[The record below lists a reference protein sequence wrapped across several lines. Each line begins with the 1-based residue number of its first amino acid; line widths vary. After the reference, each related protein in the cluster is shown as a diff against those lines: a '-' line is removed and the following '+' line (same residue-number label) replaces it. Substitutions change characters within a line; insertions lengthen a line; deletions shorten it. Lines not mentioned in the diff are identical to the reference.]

1 MADND
6 SFGILQGLHRD
17 LVALSELR
25 LGNIDRLWAELESR
39 IDEFK
44 RLLDKPRRND
54 RSREAL
60 RANTLKI
67 DEDEYEINDEFKQ
80 TTIRVADA
88 LDLDEIE
95 SAKICFAAQQ
105 DIIDLDR
112 SLFAASVIRF
122 HERRQF
128 LLESWR
134 LLLKSAADPDCV
146 DQIRYGVYTRLVLGV
161 EETGR
166 LQNGHAY
173 WQKCLA
179 SMGEIER
186 WLQSVGESILAGAV
200 VGKAATSEE
209 MENLEYQRK
218 SLTWQHQS
226 LSAICTLLAK
236 AGFIS
241 VDNFRVLLDTL
252 KSLNKHDIIV
262 VHYIPIVT
270 AAIHQLFSAEGSAS
284 MDDAIRVHGTIV
296 AGKDAPGWGL
306 RNFHAA
312 VMVWWLAEYSGRYID
327 PGPLPPRINL
337 EAEAEQRSQLF
348 LDALKDGAFHFMLA
362 TSQDV
367 KPNRWYDPA
376 KARLLSFLLQE
387 APSLPSDSIPITDYF
402 RSLYAEQMQ
411 LYVDAFITN
420 MPDPL
425 RKLKVEEDDKRRQIH
440 SRFQPGHME
449 QELHLER
456 FLLIVSY
463 AFAENPDAA
472 QNFWSDTEGN
482 LYGFLQWA
490 AKRQTTPRTA
500 AFCEMLRSLSEGE
513 ECATAAHRF
522 LQEEG
527 AVASG
532 KLRRTSSLSYQ
543 HILSELSYYATS
555 LKDKS
560 AALTGSGYKQAALNT
575 DDHLV
580 EPETA
585 MMLECHMRL
594 LAHVFK
600 ESSEARNWILT
611 QATINV
617 VDTLLQLFTTISVD
631 NRLSTE
637 SRRLRACIFS
647 VLSSLLSGKTPQVG
661 DALWSSL
668 DHWIVYGAIPS
679 GIAPR
684 TLQPETPQRI
694 FFETV
699 NSDYDEATAFLN
711 LLTALIAPY
720 SEEASL
726 TGTLP
731 FPETLGST
739 YRRPGIDKY
748 VDFAMER
755 VFGAMCKRIEDP
767 LQLHVLRWH
776 CLNFISICLST
787 FNEDLVEFAT
797 KSNISVDD
805 AINSSTLSV
814 YVQLHPFARVMEWL
828 FNDSVI
834 DCLFAAAHQDAAK
847 VNDAT
852 ADSPLLMSVV
862 KAVQVLDQ
870 IMKLQSTYL
879 SIVRREKTQTSNQ
892 RRVAN
897 TALTSFDDAILNH
910 LSIIVDLGLYCGT
923 GHQDLTIL
931 SLDLLRELSS
941 SPKLVVSPTAGFGSR
956 SDRSKMIGI
965 MEKDG
970 DSYRIAKALIAEM
983 ELDIREFEVGPV
995 APGYVIKNGI
1005 LDFLNECLKALPN
1018 RPTVAHL
1025 LLGFD
1030 CGSSNLDVAD
1040 GGLFASGNALFHAI
1054 LRLSVE
1060 YPEMIDDSFVPW
1072 SSTIKQKCI
1081 EILMKLWRS
1090 PLSSGFVMAELRASD
1105 FFTNQMLGQHLVDG
1119 NTLFAG
1125 TTISDPDFIFGD
1137 FAVALEKFFQQ
1148 RTASYEYTAREL
1160 RLVGDLPTS
1169 RARMQST
1176 LLGVTVLSDGTQI
1189 QNPNV
1194 FDLFDFMEL
1203 GVADDFDFPLQP
1215 MLGNLDLKPCQ
1226 KDAGNP
1232 KSIKG
1237 TSSPIVD
1244 PEYDMKSVQEL
1255 ITLQST
1261 HLRRSGRLLGPAEEQ
1276 QLLNEVET
1284 LQLYLTGMNQRRS
1297 IALAKRNVLKAWVQ
1311 LMVVLIE
1318 KCEFDETS
1326 KSSFI
1331 LQALQVILPKLEKA
1345 YTEDL
1350 PTAIELAD
1358 LARAL
1363 LTNVDFQSA
1372 DMQAKSKAGDMTKD
1386 RLLQLFRVALDG
1398 TYCSVTSPEL
1408 REICYQIC
1416 YRYIRGTA
1424 TEKTKTA
1431 TNGALDRSF
1440 SGSLA
1445 MPMATS
1451 KALTPTGPKLAT
1463 LNGHT
1468 MRVVKSAGNKLID
1481 VVCDDAYAGQG
1492 TCRVSALLF
1501 LESLVSLAT
1510 REDSRYILDSL
1521 VRLNFVDVLVD
1532 SIKVIPNEIQSAK
1545 SADIPLLLSFIDAC
1559 LSVLLR
1565 ISQTRLGAAHI
1576 FNAGL
1581 FNSVRESK
1589 IFSTD
1594 PDFGFGTDNLSNK
1607 QWQQKRQQ
1615 KHTANTSNRST
1626 EIDNANAL
1634 SKFFDLMLSVLRVVN
1649 SVVITRGPQNEAC
1662 RETGRQFI
1670 IENRPSIVS
1679 IFKRQAGVGGYGGVA
1694 KGKAA
1699 EAMQAQLDELAENLC
1714 VLIHVTGF
1722 VEWEEEHDEKPR
1734 ALAFS

>member
-39 IDEFK
+39 VDEFK
-44 RLLDKPRRND
+44 RLLDKPRKND

-60 RANTLKI
+60 KANTLRI
-67 DEDEYEINDEFKQ
+67 DDDEYEINDEFKQ

-95 SAKICFAAQQ
+95 AAKICYAAQQ
-105 DIIDLDR
+105 DIVDLDR

-134 LLLKSAADPDCV
+134 LLLKSAADPDCI
-146 DQIRYGVYTRLVLGV
+146 DQVRYGVYMRHVLGV

-186 WLQSVGESILAGAV
+186 WLQGVGEGILAGSV
-200 VGKAATSEE
+200 VGKAPTSEE
-209 MENLEYQRK
+209 MEILNYQRQ

-226 LSAICTLLAK
+226 LSAICTLLAR

-262 VHYIPIVT
+262 VHYVPVAT

-284 MDDAIRVHGTIV
+284 IDDAIRVHGIIV

-312 VMVWWLAEYSGRYID
+312 VMVWWLAEYSGRFID
-327 PGPLPPRINL
+327 PGPLPPQVNL
-337 EAEAEQRSQLF
+337 EADAEQRSQLF

-387 APSLPSDSIPITDYF
+387 APSLPSDTVSITDYF

-411 LYVDAFITN
+411 LFVDAFITN

-425 RKLKVEEDDKRRQIH
+425 RKLKVEEDDKRRLIH

-560 AALTGSGYKQAALNT
+560 ATLTGSGYKQPALNT

-594 LAHVFK
+594 LSHVFK
-600 ESSEARNWILT
+600 ESSEARDWILT
-611 QATINV
+611 QATVNV

-647 VLSSLLSGKTPQVG
+647 VLSSLLSGKTPQVS

-699 NSDYDEATAFLN
+699 HSDYDEATAFMN

-720 SEEASL
+720 SEESSL

-748 VDFAMER
+748 VDFALER
-755 VFGAMCKRIEDP
+755 VFGDMCKRIEDP

-776 CLNFISICLST
+776 CLNFISICLAT
-787 FNEDLVEFAT
+787 FNEDLVEFAA
-797 KSNISVDD
+797 KSNISVDE

-834 DCLFAAAHQDAAK
+834 DCLFAAAHQDADK
-847 VNDAT
+847 VNIA
-852 ADSPLLMSVV
+852 APDSPLLTSLV
-862 KAVQVLDQ
+862 KAVEVLDQ
-870 IMKLQSTYL
+870 IIKLQSTYL
-879 SIVRREKTQTSNQ
+879 SIVRREKNQDSNQ

-910 LSIIVDLGLYCGT
+910 LNIVVDLGLYCGT

-970 DSYRIAKALIAEM
+970 DSERIAKALIAEM
-983 ELDIREFEVGPV
+983 ALDIREFEVGPV

-1025 LLGFD
+1025 LLGFE
-1030 CGSSNLDVAD
+1030 CGSSTLDVAD

-1060 YPEMIDDSFVPW
+1060 YPEMIEETFVPW

-1081 EILMKLWRS
+1081 EILVKLWRS

-1105 FFTNQMLGQHLVDG
+1105 YFSNQMLSQHLVDG

-1125 TTISDPDFIFGD
+1125 TTISDPDFIFGE

-1148 RTASYEYTAREL
+1148 RTAFYEYTAREL

-1176 LLGVTVLSDGTQI
+1176 LLGVTVMADGSQI

-1203 GVADDFDFPLQP
+1203 EVADDFGFPYLAL
-1215 MLGNLDLKPCQ
+1215 LGNLDLKLCQ
-1226 KDAGNP
+1226 RDVGNT
-1232 KSIKG
+1232 KSSK
-1237 TSSPIVD
+1237 SSLREE

-1261 HLRRSGRLLGPAEEQ
+1261 HLRRSGRLPGPAEEQ
-1276 QLLNEVET
+1276 QLQNEVGMV
-1284 LQLYLTGMNQRRS
+1284 QLYLAGMNQRRKVV
-1297 IALAKRNVLKAWVQ
+1297 LAKKAVLKSWVQ
-1311 LMVVLIE
+1311 LMVVLLE
-1318 KCEFDETS
+1318 KCEFDETT
-1326 KSSFI
+1326 KSSFV

-1345 YTEDL
+1345 YADDV
-1350 PTAIELAD
+1350 PTAVELAD

-1363 LTNVDFQSA
+1363 LKNVDFKSEN
-1372 DMQAKSKAGDMTKD
+1372 MQAKSKAGDLTKD

-1398 TYCSVTSPEL
+1398 VYCSVSSPEL

-1424 TEKTKTA
+1424 AEKTMPA
-1431 TNGALDRSF
+1431 RNGALDRSF

-1445 MPMATS
+1445 ASMATS
-1451 KALTPTGPKLAT
+1451 RALTPTGPKLAT
-1463 LNGHT
+1463 MNGHT

-1532 SIKVIPNEIQSAK
+1532 SIKVIPTEIQSAK

-1559 LSVLLR
+1559 LSVVLR

-1581 FNSVRESK
+1581 FNSVRDSK

-1594 PDFGFGTDNLSNK
+1594 PDFGF
-1607 QWQQKRQQ
+1607 
-1615 KHTANTSNRST
+1615 

-1634 SKFFDLMLSVLRVVN
+1634 SKFFDLMLSVLRVIN
-1649 SVVITRGPQNEAC
+1649 SVLVTRGPQNEAC

-1670 IENRPSIVS
+1670 VENRPSIVA

-1694 KGKAA
+1694 KGKEA
-1699 EAMQAQLDELAENLC
+1699 EAMQAQLDELADNLC

-1722 VEWEEEHDEKPR
+1722 VEWEEQHDEKPR